1 MFQLGKLAV
10 GDRAKA
16 FGQLRRVAVAME
28 CPLSDFVWDQ
38 LFSLQRDTGDEA
50 AYVEALGRIWTVSSH
65 AHTCVPESKGSVLSC
80 RATS

>member
-10 GDRAKA
+10 DDRAKA
-16 FGQLRRVAVAME
+16 FGQLRKVAVAME

-38 LFSLQRDTGDEA
+38 LFSLQRDTDDEA

-65 AHTCVPESKGSVLSC
+65 AHTCVPESKGSVL
-80 RATS
+80 